1 MINSFS
7 SSTNTSQSP
16 SSSSLS
22 LPPTISSPSPLS
34 LSTESSSRACCEPAY
49 GIPHHSAVA
58 GGAHHHHRHQ
68 LASARRQFLILTW
81 KNSLLLSRNLAGIFF
96 ELVLSVLIV
105 SMLLVTRHFIENV
118 RYGQQQMPAYNVI
131 DFFFNNLD
139 EDIVLVYPSESAVAL
154 NVVTRAFRFI
164 TSEKWWYNVN
174 SNQLNFLFYAFSKK

>member
-7 SSTNTSQSP
+7 SSNSTNTSQSP

-34 LSTESSSRACCEPAY
+34 LSTESSSRRRACCEPAY
-49 GIPHHSAVA
+49 GISHLSAAAA
-58 GGAHHHHRHQ
+58 GGAHHHRHQ

-174 SNQLNFLFYAFSKK
+174 SIIY

>member
-1 MINSFS
+1 MRMNIDARSS
-7 SSTNTSQSP
+7 PPPPLSSTPSP
-16 SSSSLS
+16 S
-22 LPPTISSPSPLS
+22 S
-34 LSTESSSRACCEPAY
+34 LSTESSGQPYDSPSS
-49 GIPHHSAVA
+49 SASSSSSSSSNSPSSN
-58 GGAHHHHRHQ
+58 GHHH
-68 LASARRQFLILTW
+68 LASSTRQFLILTW
-81 KNSLLLSRNLAGIFF
+81 KNSLLLSRNFAGVFF

-139 EDIVLVYPSESAVAL
+139 EDLVLVYPSESAVAL

-174 SNQLNFLFYAFSKK
+174 S